1 MNDKNLFLSSDE
13 NEICSKYLKQ
23 GYIVVPVDD
32 IKAISWIRQKFIL
45 IIREELSID
54 SGASDSDVLNL
65 IHKNVSV
72 SNLNDFRLLII
83 KKINSLPDF
92 RQKYYQIAKQYLDV
106 IVGNELSMQLKVNL
120 SIQFPKDDSSL
131 LPIHADTWSGD
142 SAFEVVVW
150 VPLVDCYKTKAMY
163 ILPPDKNQILNSNF
177 KKMAGNSSDYLYNSV
192 QKSVDWIEVK
202 YGELLIFNEALPHG
216 NRVNMEN
223 ETRWSMNCRFKG
235 VFTPYKDKKL
245 GEFFEPIT
253 LKPASMCGMSYSLP
267 NIGNK

>member
-92 RQKYYQIAKQYLDV
+92 RQKYYQIAKPYLDV

-120 SIQFPKDDSSL
+120 SIQFPKDD
-131 LPIHADTWSGD
+131 G
-142 SAFEVVVW
+142 
-150 VPLVDCYKTKAMY
+150 
-163 ILPPDKNQILNSNF
+163 
-177 KKMAGNSSDYLYNSV
+177 
-192 QKSVDWIEVK
+192 
-202 YGELLIFNEALPHG
+202 
-216 NRVNMEN
+216 
-223 ETRWSMNCRFKG
+223 
-235 VFTPYKDKKL
+235 
-245 GEFFEPIT
+245 
-253 LKPASMCGMSYSLP
+253 
-267 NIGNK
+267 